1 VVNTV
6 IVTKLNEVY
15 AEVDSDEFFIL
26 KELVEYFTFKVPGA
40 EFMPS
45 FRNKFW
51 DGKIRLLNP
60 NTRKIYCGLI
70 ETIVRFCEKN
80 DYIFE
85 LRTSDTEKK
94 EFKKTDL
101 KSLIEFVDPY
111 SQGKKIEYRDYQ
123 LDAINHSINNDRA
136 LLISPTA
143 SGKSLIIYT
152 LLRFYNMHPSLK
164 SKKMLVIVPTTSLVT
179 QMYGDFKDYGWD
191 VENRCH
197 MIYQGENKY
206 TDKKVVI
213 STWQSIYKMGREYFD
228 QFGVVVGDECHLFK
242 ANSLTKIMENLVN
255 CKYRF
260 GTTGTLDGT
269 KTHKLVLNGLF
280 GDVKVVTS
288 TRKLIDSKT
297 LADFKIKCLV
307 FKYPDEMRK
316 ENKGRKYKEE
326 IDFIISNE
334 KRNKYV
340 ANLTHS
346 LSGNTLL
353 LYNYVDLHGRP
364 LHKLISDK
372 IEQSLDKERPCFFVA
387 AETKAEVREE
397 IRSITEK
404 SKNAVIVASYG
415 TFSTGV
421 NIRNLHNIIFAS
433 PSKSRIRNLQSIGR
447 GLRKG
452 DNKEQ
457 AVLIDIVDDLKYKT
471 YVNFALRH
479 FIERINIYNDEKF
492 DFQVYDIDLYTKE
505 K

>member
-1 VVNTV
+1 MVNKVT
-6 IVTKLNEVY
+6 VTKLNEVWC
-15 AEVDSDEFFIL
+15 EVDSDEFFIL

-40 EFMPS
+40 QFMPS
-45 FRNKFW
+45 YRNKFW

-60 NTRKIYCGLI
+60 NTRKIYLGLAKNI
-70 ETIVRFCEKN
+70 ERFCEKN
-80 DYIFE
+80 DY
-85 LRTSDTEKK
+85 SY
-94 EFKKTDL
+94 EFISKDNNNVQFSKDDL
-101 KSLIEFVDPY
+101 KSLTDMIDPH
-111 SQGKKIEYRDYQ
+111 SQGKRIDYRDYQ
-123 LDAINHSINNDRA
+123 LDAVQYSIQNDRG

-152 LLRFYNMHPSLK
+152 LVRFYNMHPDVK
-164 SKKMLVIVPTTSLVT
+164 GKKILIIVPTTSLVT

-191 VENRCH
+191 VEKYCH
-197 MIYQGENKY
+197 KIYQGEEKATN
-206 TDKKVVI
+206 KKVVI
-213 STWQSIYKMGREYFD
+213 STWQSIYKMGRQYFD
-228 QFGVVVGDECHLFK
+228 QFGVVIGDECHLFK
-242 ANSLTKIMENLVN
+242 ANSLTKIMEKLVD

-280 GDVKVVTS
+280 GEVKVVTS

-307 FKYPDEMRK
+307 LKYPEEMCK
-316 ENKGRKYKEE
+316 ENKGRKYKDE

-334 KRNKYV
+334 KRNKYIT
-340 ANLTHS
+340 NLTHS

-353 LYNYVDLHGRP
+353 LYNYVELHGRP
-364 LHKLISDK
+364 LYRMLQDK
-372 IEQSLDKERPCFFVA
+372 IDQSLDKTRPCFFVA

-404 SKNAVIVASYG
+404 SSNAIIVASYG

-452 DNKEQ
+452 DNKE
-457 AVLIDIVDDLKYKT
+457 AAKLIDVVDDLKYKT

-479 FIERINIYNDEKF
+479 FIERINIYNEEKF
-492 DFQVYDIDLYTKE
+492 DFQVYDVNLYKE
-505 K
+505 NE